1 MGVVAAL
8 GAGVVAPAVAATGA
22 TGATGPRAAAAA
34 SVTPDDTIPA
44 PGAPGA
50 PGGVG
55 SPGDTGDGFYHPP
68 THTPNPP
75 GANAVALSSKPD
87 AAATLWLN
95 FDGGELEYTPWNT
108 LFEGDLANPLSYRPV
123 SVDSIALRTAVFD
136 RVAEIFSPFD
146 VNVTTVYPGTDKLD
160 RNGASDLEYGATA
173 MITGRGLDGP
183 SGIAQLGSFGVRG
196 SNYFW
201 VSNEGDAKSATAIA
215 ATVAHEA
222 GHTLGL
228 GHSGWIVE
236 ADRVDEYY
244 SPLSGLWGPIMGGA
258 DRPLM
263 RWSDNTYP
271 HATIEQD
278 DLAMITAPEAQV
290 TAEVVYQPGT
300 GMLLP
305 DDKRYCEVDG
315 IAFMIPGT
323 QDFCPSV
330 PDLDP
335 AVRLAI
341 DRYVSGR
348 IAYRAD
354 DFGDSAATAG
364 ALTASV
370 SGVISTNTD
379 RDSFRFTSTGGSVGL
394 DARPAAA
401 GPNLDIL
408 LTVTDSSGVE
418 VARIDPPAKEAGDFF
433 NVYAT
438 GLDASAY
445 LTLPAGDYIATV
457 SGTGY
462 GDGADNTEF
471 ASPAAPQ
478 YGSLGQ
484 YTLSVEA
491 DGPTPAPTPTPSPTA
506 SPSPAVLPDP
516 GTAAGGSA
524 LAATGH
530 PLPLLPLGVALVAIS
545 VAAIILTAS
554 RRRSAKP

>member
-1 MGVVAAL
+1 M
-8 GAGVVAPAVAATGA
+8 AATGA
-22 TGATGPRAAAAA
+22 TGARAAAAA
-34 SVTPDDTIPA
+34 SVTLDDTIPA

-50 PGGVG
+50 PGGAG

-87 AAATLWLN
+87 AAATIWLN
-95 FDGGELEYTPWNT
+95 FDGGELEYTPWNAF
-108 LFEGDLANPLSYRPV
+108 FEGGLANPLTYRPV
-123 SVDSIALRTAVFD
+123 NVDSIALRTAVFD

-146 VNVTTVYPGTDKLD
+146 VNVTTVYPGVDKLD
-160 RNGASDLEYGATA
+160 RSGTDDREYGATA

-183 SGIAQLGSFGVRG
+183 SGLAQEGSFGVRG

-201 VSNEGDAKSATAIA
+201 VSNNADAKPPTAIA
-215 ATVAHEA
+215 AIVAHEA

-228 GHSGWIVE
+228 GHSGWIFD
-236 ADRVDEYY
+236 ADHVDEYY
-244 SPLSGLWGPIMGGA
+244 TPLEGLWGPIMGAA

-263 RWSDNTYP
+263 RWSDNAYP
-271 HATIEQD
+271 HSTIEQD
-278 DLAMITAPEAQV
+278 DLAVITTPESQL
-290 TAEVVYQPGT
+290 TAEVVYQPST

-305 DDKRYCEVDG
+305 DDKGYCEVDG

-354 DFGDSAATAG
+354 DFGDSAETAG
-364 ALTASV
+364 SLTTSV

-379 RDSFRFTSTGGSVGL
+379 RDSFHFTSTGESVDL
-394 DARPAAA
+394 YARPAAA

-418 VARIDPPAKEAGDFF
+418 VARIDPPAEEAGDFF

-438 GLDASAY
+438 GLDASAH
-445 LTLPAGDYIATV
+445 LALPAGDYIATV

-462 GDGADNTEF
+462 GDVAENTEF
-471 ASPAAPQ
+471 VSPAAPQ

-484 YTLSVEA
+484 YTLSVKA
-491 DGPTPAPTPTPSPTA
+491 DGPAPAPTPAPSPTA
-506 SPSPAVLPDP
+506 SPSPAVVPDP

-530 PLPLLPLGVALVAIS
+530 PLPLLPLGAAVAAICA
-545 VAAIILTAS
+545 AAIILAAS
-554 RRRSAKP
+554 RRRIAKP